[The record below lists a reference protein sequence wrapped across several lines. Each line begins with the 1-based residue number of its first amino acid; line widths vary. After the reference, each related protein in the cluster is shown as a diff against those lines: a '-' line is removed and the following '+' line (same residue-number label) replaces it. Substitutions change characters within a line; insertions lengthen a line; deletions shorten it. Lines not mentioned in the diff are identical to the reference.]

1 MPLLNLFFSMLWFF
15 LFILWIWLVIS
26 IFIDIFRSDD
36 IGGFAKAMWALFVI
50 VLPLLG
56 VLVYIIARGDSMNER
71 AVAQAAAQE
80 KAARKYIQEAAAGA
94 STADELAKLADLRK
108 QGVLTDEEF
117 AAQKAKLL

>member
-71 AVAQAAAQE
+71 AMKQAAAQE
-80 KAARKYIQEAAAGA
+80 KAARQYIQEAAGGS
-94 STADELAKLADLRK
+94 STADELAKLADLNK
-108 QGVLTDEEF
+108 QGVLSDEEF

>member
-71 AVAQAAAQE
+71 AMKQAAAQE
-80 KAARKYIQEAAAGA
+80 KAARQYIQEAAGGT
-94 STADELAKLADLRK
+94 STADELAKLADLNK
-108 QGVLTDEEF
+108 QGVLTDAEF